1 VSVGSPVFPRARP
14 LLFRLASRDKKVFSK
29 VAARVGMERVR
40 LMITGSAPI
49 AAHVMDFLRIVFR
62 CVAVVVV
69 SPAVG

>member
-1 VSVGSPVFPRARP
+1 MIAICPRCACV
-14 LLFRLASRDKKVFSK
+14 ARDKKVFSK

-62 CVAVVVV
+62 CVPPRVFP
-69 SPAVG
+69 SFP